1 MRILITGSEGF
12 LGSNLTQ
19 FLNKRGFNFYS
30 LGLKKLKRNN
40 HFQISSILNEKEIR
54 KVLDLTKPE
63 IIFHLAGSPLGTY
76 EELESINFKFSKTLI
91 KSITDNSLTR
101 VKILL
106 LGTAAE
112 YGLVKE
118 KDLPITEDH
127 LANPISN
134 YGITKLKQTQYV
146 ADSAIE
152 SIIVR
157 PFNIYGPGMPN
168 YLSISNFINQ
178 IKDLKQA
185 PRSKKKYLD
194 VGNLEVM
201 RDFMYVE
208 DFIKTIWELS
218 QTENAY
224 GQVFN
229 LCSGKPLSLKKIVE
243 YMITLS
249 GEDITIRQE
258 VNRMRKD
265 DMRIHFGDNSKVM
278 SMLGTAYET
287 NWKAGIK
294 EMFDE

>member
-249 GEDITIRQE
+249 GEDI
-258 VNRMRKD
+258 
-265 DMRIHFGDNSKVM
+265 
-278 SMLGTAYET
+278 
-287 NWKAGIK
+287 
-294 EMFDE
+294 

>member
-1 MRILITGSEGF
+1 
-12 LGSNLTQ
+12 
-19 FLNKRGFNFYS
+19 
-30 LGLKKLKRNN
+30 
-40 HFQISSILNEKEIR
+40 
-54 KVLDLTKPE
+54 
-63 IIFHLAGSPLGTY
+63 TY